1 MLGFKRFSNAR
12 RVLAGVDL
20 VQKIVKGIRLTNHT
34 GDTVAEFRRLVSSRP
49 GAWG

>member
-20 VQKIVKGIRLTNHT
+20 VQKIVKGQIQASERFGTDPLEMWNRALAT
-34 GDTVAEFRRLVSSRP
+34 
-49 GAWG
+49 